1 MDALE
6 SFDNADLEEW
16 GVQTWGGISSFMD
29 MSNETQSTPVCAD
42 RQRVII
48 IYPRGRENEIE
59 QILSKELKH
68 SYRLEEWR

>member
-1 MDALE
+1 
-6 SFDNADLEEW
+6 
-16 GVQTWGGISSFMD
+16 MD
-29 MSNETQSTPVCAD
+29 MSNENQSTSVCAD